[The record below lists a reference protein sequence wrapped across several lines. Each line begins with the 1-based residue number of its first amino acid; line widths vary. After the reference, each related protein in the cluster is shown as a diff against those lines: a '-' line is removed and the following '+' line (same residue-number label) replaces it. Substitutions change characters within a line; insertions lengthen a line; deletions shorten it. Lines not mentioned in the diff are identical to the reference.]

1 MVDHSEMPQ
10 PPVGENLTKEPPKR
24 RERGPTPDE
33 TVKRLEHLGKAARGE
48 AEPSGDLRQATHES
62 FGDPR
67 ETSYMAAVKSLA
79 GELRP
84 EFGVAVGSADTPEGA
99 YGEIFAQYTRLIDD
113 IGRRVGE
120 AVGVTGDEGASLRES
135 LRLEGKKLRLDFKK
149 TMEALGEA
157 APDRLLTDVE
167 RAAVTALDSMP
178 EGSTKQDAIRTY
190 VQAYFQQKSAADN
203 PLPNEI
209 LRLIAKDEATTEEFV
224 SNLIV
229 MELENEPWQ
238 IKGFYGNINLE
249 KFLKTIRNE
258 WNSPVDIARRDRLT
272 TLIDANRGFHD
283 MNYILRRN
291 FDQFA
296 QQSEVIQPGHL
307 RILSQI
313 PGVAEGIAL
322 YEEFFT
328 AERAREGY
336 ITEEAAKRIDTEVE
350 TTLGKLAKTPRKDKT
365 PLIKGVEGG
374 EMQLW
379 EVYRAH
385 VYARNTFRILMRA
398 VEQTS
403 LSDLP
408 PENKKFTTI
417 ALGKVAMVFDTLKFN
432 GLRFSPAQ
440 QLGGPELLDN
450 TLKILK
456 KKRRGEWDKSRKVN
470 VRLARIGGTDVGLME
485 LQNIVAARG
494 VLATW
499 RAGEAVLAET
509 RFIDNGE
516 ITAVTTFFTNHK
528 EQIERLR
535 DRERDDKTGKD
546 SASIKRDAQVLFA
559 PLLDGT
565 SINLGLMASGFG
577 IADLKA
583 FRELV
588 WEKAAMQDP
597 LVMAHLLTGAEVDS
611 EVAGDLAGL
620 QSLQDI
626 LAEAWGTPEQKY
638 ALSEIRRLNEKID
651 KLKKRN
657 IKDRSAQ
664 ELDKSNQ
671 DLSRQKEIVK
681 TLLTSEQ
688 WGKLTDKL
696 RAAHGM
702 RMSAEVERITR
713 QEGETEEQFRVRLG
727 KAPKKLDEFLTDEQ
741 TLSAEER
748 KVLNAIMING
758 QKIAPDLARIKRSY
772 AWFLD
777 DVPFQSINWEALGQF
792 YDREVNDLAN
802 FNKAAQAL
810 ITIVNNPFGVPTE
823 KALDTYGEAVAAAG
837 AIINEDASQDNI
849 QPMFEAYL
857 EMISQTG
864 NRQLIWSEAKH
875 LLNKPTSRAQEI
887 VGVKGP
893 SVNEAGMRT
902 ILEEAVPK
910 HVTRKGHLDKDG
922 AFKWANTQAELI
934 KHFGATPWRVFGWR
948 NLRDYGPMAL
958 LAFLIEFFRG
968 TTSQK
973 TTA

>member
-1 MVDHSEMPQ
+1 MVDHGETPP
-10 PPVGENLTKEPPKR
+10 PPVNEPPRR
-24 RERGPTPDE
+24 RERGPTLDE
-33 TVKRLEHLGKAARGE
+33 TVKRLEHLGGAARGE
-48 AEPSGDLRQATHES
+48 AEPSGDSRQATHES

-99 YGEIFAQYTRLIDD
+99 YEEIFAQYTRLIDD

-120 AVGVTGDEGASLRES
+120 AVGVAGDEGASLRES

-249 KFLKTIRNE
+249 KFLKIIRNE

-322 YEEFFT
+322 YEELFT

-350 TTLGKLAKTPRKDKT
+350 TTLGKLAKTPRKDRT
-365 PLIKGVEGG
+365 PLIRGVEGG

-432 GLRFSPAQ
+432 GLRFQPAQ
-440 QLGGPELLDN
+440 QAGGPELLDN

-456 KKRRGEWDKSRKVN
+456 KKRRGEWDKSGKVN
-470 VRLARIGGTDVGLME
+470 VRLTRIGGTDVGLME

-535 DRERDDKTGKD
+535 DRERDDKTGRD

-577 IADLKA
+577 IADLKV

-588 WEKAAMQDP
+588 WEKAATQDP

-626 LAEAWGTPEQKY
+626 LAETSWATTAQKN
-638 ALSEIRRLNEKID
+638 ALSEIRRLNDVIEG
-651 KLKKRN
+651 LKKRN
-657 IKDRSAQ
+657 IKERSAQ
-664 ELDKSNQ
+664 ELDEANR
-671 DLSRQKEIVK
+671 DLNRQKEIAK

-713 QEGETEEQFRVRLG
+713 QEGETEEQFRVRLS

-741 TLSAEER
+741 ALSAEER
-748 KVLNAIMING
+748 KVLNAIMTNG

-823 KALDTYGEAVAAAG
+823 KALDTYGEAVVAAG
-837 AIINEDASQDNI
+837 TIINEDASQDNI

-887 VGVKGP
+887 VGVKAP

-910 HVTRKGHLDKDG
+910 HVTRKGGHNLRTGDE
-922 AFKWANTQAELI
+922 WTNTQADLI
-934 KHFGATPWRVFGWR
+934 KHFRATAWRVFGWR

-973 TTA
+973 ANA